1 MKKEKFVYN
10 PKSLTFEK
18 YRASTSQK
26 FVKASGFIV
35 VIGLV
40 AAAMVYAIFEFLPS
54 PKEQALMREVE
65 QMKIKYAS
73 VDEQLNVMSKVLNNI
88 QDRDAN
94 VHRMVFGM
102 DPINEDVWNSG
113 VGGHAQYGELT
124 PYKNSGDLLIQT
136 LEKADKLRRQMA
148 VQSRSLD
155 SLEAVAG
162 EKEKF
167 LSSVPSIKPVRSDL
181 LKRNIRH
188 LSGYGMRIHPVHKIP
203 KMHYGLDF
211 TAPRGTSV
219 RVSGD
224 GKVVR
229 VRKDRSGYG
238 HNITVDHG
246 FGYKTLYAHLQDMGV
261 REGQKVSKGQEIGTV
276 GNTGTSTAPHLHY
289 EVRYKG
295 SPVDPI
301 HYCMDGLTP
310 DQYEEM
316 VKMASEANKS
326 FD

>member
-26 FVKASGFIV
+26 LAKVGRFFVV
-35 VIGLV
+35 VGLV
-40 AAAMVYAIFEFLPS
+40 AAGMVYAIFEFLPS

-73 VDEQLNVMSKVLNNI
+73 IGEQLDVMSKVLDNI
-88 QDRDAN
+88 QERDAN

-102 DPINEDVWNSG
+102 DPIDEDVWNAG
-113 VGGHAQYGELT
+113 VGGHIQYGELT
-124 PYKNSGDLLIQT
+124 HYKNSGDLLVQT
-136 LEKADKLRRQMA
+136 LERADKLRRQMT

-155 SLEAVAG
+155 SLESMAG
-162 EKEKF
+162 EKESF
-167 LSSVPSIKPVRSDL
+167 LNSVPSIKPVRSDL
-181 LKRNIRH
+181 LKRKIRH

-211 TAPRGTSV
+211 TAPPGTPV

-229 VRKDRSGYG
+229 VRKDKSGYG
-238 HNITVDHG
+238 NNITIDHG
-246 FGYKTLYAHLQDMGV
+246 YGYKTLYAHLKDINV
-261 REGQKVSKGQEIGTV
+261 REGEKVKKGEEIGTV
-276 GNTGTSTAPHLHY
+276 GNSGTSTAPHLHY

-310 DQYEEM
+310 EQYEEM